1 MKAGDPTATWPTRA
15 GFETK
20 FLTMADGTRLRVLL
34 RGPKTGQRVVLVHGF
49 PQNASAW
56 RKVVAELGDAARSIL
71 VDLRGY
77 AGSDFSKSG
86 RYDMDT
92 LASDVIRVLEDTANE
107 GAPGP
112 AILVAHDW
120 GGPISWEVAVRRPD
134 LVKHLVAMNA
144 PHGAVYARELAKNPK
159 QRKASWYVG
168 VFQLPFVEYAFSR
181 NGAGVLFG
189 ALRKSSRPGTF
200 TDEDLELSLGPFR
213 DPKRL
218 GAAFSYYREARR
230 EIARNPSKVKD
241 RRQVTVPATILWGKR
256 DTAIMSGVAER
267 IVSDHAPHATIR
279 WLEEAT
285 HWVPEEEPRAVARAI
300 LDAAAS

>member
-1 MKAGDPTATWPTRA
+1 MKHGDPTMTWPARA

-20 FLTMADGTRLRVLL
+20 YLTMSDGTRLRVLL
-34 RGPKTGQRVVLVHGF
+34 RGPKSAQRVVLVHGF

-56 RKVVAELGDAARSIL
+56 RKVVAELGDSVRAVL

-92 LASDVIRVLEDTANE
+92 LASDVIRVLEETASE

-120 GGPISWEVAVRRPD
+120 GGPISWEVATRRPD

-144 PHGAVYARELAKNPK
+144 PHKAVYARELAQNPK

-168 VFQLPFVEYAFSR
+168 VFQLPFVEYALSA
-181 NGAGVLFG
+181 NGAGFFIG
-189 ALRKSSRPGTF
+189 ALRKSARPGTF
-200 TDEDLELSLGPFR
+200 TDEDLELSLGPMR

-218 GAAFSYYREARR
+218 GAAFAYYREARR
-230 EIARNPSKVKD
+230 DIAKNPKKAQD
-241 RRQVTVPATILWGKR
+241 RRQVTVPTTILWGRQDK
-256 DTAIMSGVAER
+256 AILCGCAER
-267 IVSDHAPHATIR
+267 IVSEHVPHATIR
-279 WLEEAT
+279 WLDDAT
-285 HWVPEEEPRAVARAI
+285 HWVPEEEPKAVARAI
-300 LDAAAS
+300 LDAAGA